1 MKMKQKSRKVTA
13 WFLVMSLCLASFWIS
28 DGAAQA
34 VDPDTKEAVTLGNP
48 VIDAKEG
55 KISWDCVYFGNY
67 WQSRYIP
74 QPGNQ
79 PEQGEDDVVHEDTD
93 GTKYLVRE
101 DKTCYK
107 YEPVKWRVLS
117 VSEDGKEAV
126 LMADKN
132 LDVQSYHSGVG
143 GDGITWENSDVRLW
157 LNEEFLNR
165 VFTDEEKEGILPATI
180 LNKKTPEY
188 VKEEEE
194 DVQDEVSTTDRIYLP
209 SREEITSRAY
219 GFTDDTEATETRQV
233 ENTEFAEAGGTAKYD
248 NVSADYWLRTMAAKN
263 LVSHVNYLDGSI
275 PTTEIY
281 VLLNRVND
289 YNRLRPLLHLDLTK
303 TGIWRYAGKV
313 MQDKMVIPPD
323 ATVSP
328 ASPTEKPTLQP
339 QVTMAPGQI
348 YPKNPV
354 VNGVDLTKN
363 IWDCIYFGLYFN
375 TKVTPSVL
383 SEAGEDNIVKVDEK
397 NEFFLP
403 RHEQGYFQQEPIK
416 WRVLSINEDGS
427 DAFLMADR
435 VIDVAQYYH
444 DGSMEITWE
453 KSDVRQWLNGEFME
467 MSFTPD
473 EQEAMKTTNVTTPDN
488 QWSKEPGGNDT
499 KDKIYLPSIEEM
511 LDPVYGFSSDVAE
524 GSTRKITVTDYA
536 DKGGTPCKPADG
548 FMSYWLR
555 SPGTRRG
562 CPAQVGDWGEGKIQ
576 TESSVM
582 LEKASSYLGIRPV
595 LHVDL
600 SNTALWTYAGQV
612 TPKGVVVPEKPE
624 PDITV
629 QPDVTPQPVI
639 PTPNTTVK
647 PVISTQEPQLS
658 EKEAKKPGRPAIKKL
673 TNKKGKKVTL
683 ILSKKVAGAT
693 GYQVAYATKSSMK
706 RQKTKSFKGTSLTVK
721 GLKKKKT
728 YYFRVRA
735 CVKKNGKTI
744 YGSWS
749 SKKSIKVK
757 K

>member
-1 MKMKQKSRKVTA
+1 MKMKQKSRKVMA
-13 WFLVMSLCLASFWIS
+13 WLLVMSLCLASFWIS
-28 DGAAQA
+28 GGTAQA
-34 VDPDTKEAVTLGNP
+34 ADPDTREAVTLGNP

-55 KISWDCVYFGNY
+55 KISWDCVYFGDY
-67 WQSRYIP
+67 WQSKYIP

-132 LDVQSYHSGVG
+132 LDVQSYHG
-143 GDGITWENSDVRLW
+143 GASDDIITWENSDVRAW

-165 VFTDEEKEGILPATI
+165 AFTDEEKEGILPATI
-180 LNKKTPEY
+180 ENKKTPEY
-188 VKEEEE
+188 VKEEDE
-194 DVQDEVSTTDRIYLP
+194 DEVQEEAPTTDRIYLP

-219 GFTDDTEATETRQV
+219 GFTDDTESTETRQV
-233 ENTEFAEAGGTAKYD
+233 ENTDFAEAGGTVKYD

-275 PTTEIY
+275 PTTEIH
-281 VLLNRVND
+281 VLLSRVND
-289 YNRLRPLLHLDLTK
+289 YSRLRPVLHLDLTK

-313 MQDKMVIPPD
+313 MQDKTVVSPD
-323 ATVSP
+323 ASASP
-328 ASPTEKPTLQP
+328 ADPTEKPTPQP
-339 QVTMAPGQI
+339 QVTMAPGQAF
-348 YPKNPV
+348 PKNPV
-354 VNGVDLTKN
+354 VNENDLTKN
-363 IWDCIYFGLYFN
+363 RWDCIYFGMYYN

-383 SEAGEDNIVKVDEK
+383 AEAGEDNTLKVDEK
-397 NEFFLP
+397 NEFYLA

-416 WRVLSINEDGS
+416 WRVLSINEDGTN
-427 DAFLMADR
+427 AFLMADR
-435 VIDVAQYYH
+435 VIDVAQYYS
-444 DGSMEITWE
+444 DGSVETTWE

-467 MSFTPD
+467 LAFTSD
-473 EQEAMKTTNVTTPDN
+473 ERKTMKTTDVTTPDN

-511 LDPVYGFSSDVAE
+511 LNPVYGFSSDVTE
-524 GSTRKITVTDYA
+524 GETRKIEVTDYA
-536 DKGGTPCKPADG
+536 HKGGTPCKPAAG

-555 SPGTRRG
+555 SPGTGKG
-562 CPAQVGDWGEGKIQ
+562 CPAQVGHWGKGEIL
-576 TESSVM
+576 TEPSMM
-582 LEKASSYLGIRPV
+582 LEKAGSYLGVRPV

-612 TPKGVVVPEKPE
+612 TPKGIVMPEEVSPDTTAQPDATSQPVVPT
-624 PDITV
+624 PDTTV
-629 QPDVTPQPVI
+629 QLVM
-639 PTPNTTVK
+639 PTR
-647 PVISTQEPQLS
+647 EPQQ
-658 EKEAKKPGRPAIKKL
+658 EVKKPGKPVIKKL

-683 ILSKKVAGAT
+683 TISKKIAGAT
-693 GYQVAYATKSSMK
+693 GYQVAYTTKSSMK
-706 RQKTKSFKGTSLTVK
+706 GQKVKSFKGTGVTVK

-735 CVKKNGKTI
+735 CVKKNGKTV